1 MRVLTLLDFAIFRTH
16 SNKNSSSL
24 ACRRLILNKCRPS
37 LLFLVSTHRLECCE
51 FGECLT
57 EGTVDPGMIT
67 CTDDI
72 LSVPPC
78 ALKLTN
84 TMFERHLSFITDRA

>member
-16 SNKNSSSL
+16 SNKNSSS
-24 ACRRLILNKCRPS
+24 RLILNKCRPS

-67 CTDDI
+67 CTGDI